1 MKRGNTFFLIKNERQ
16 KMRNADYSFSIYMVF
31 KAFVFFVASMVCYGS
46 DESTGLLMMSAI
58 ALALTPLVFWGESKI
73 TYNR

>member
-16 KMRNADYSFSIYMVF
+16 KMRKADYSFSIYMVF
-31 KAFVFFVASMVCYGS
+31 KAFVFFVASMLFYGS
-46 DESTGLLMMSAI
+46 EQSAGLLMMSAV
-58 ALALTPLVFWGESKI
+58 ALALTPLVALAESKI

>member
-1 MKRGNTFFLIKNERQ
+1 MK
-16 KMRNADYSFSIYMVF
+16 NADYSFSIYMVF

-58 ALALTPLVFWGESKI
+58 ALALTPLVVWGESKI